1 MELVKLQI
9 RHPTSR
15 PPGHRNPVS
24 GRDVG
29 VSGILIN
36 LRGPAGSEYYGFR
49 AAGFHPLFITIPDPC
64 PDHPAGARQANL
76 IRYNQIDGIAAL
88 KDADIRMGE
97 RFIDQ
102 RRLYRFAGG
111 VGGVKNAPMAV
122 PPFARE
128 MIALFAIGLTWV
140 SNSTP

>member
-1 MELVKLQI
+1 
-9 RHPTSR
+9 
-15 PPGHRNPVS
+15 
-24 GRDVG
+24 
-29 VSGILIN
+29 
-36 LRGPAGSEYYGFR
+36 
-49 AAGFHPLFITIPDPC
+49 
-64 PDHPAGARQANL
+64 
-76 IRYNQIDGIAAL
+76 
-88 KDADIRMGE
+88 MGK

-128 MIALFAIGLTWV
+128 MIALFAIGWTWV